1 MTLLQIQQVYVVYDL
16 GEGVGA
22 NFVYAEDDDVV
33 VLFLN
38 DEVDISE
45 IYTLAILFLR
55 KFKGVFR
62 DATIFFV
69 ANTIFYGVDK
79 KRMQRFVLALLAYLV
94 LDGIW
99 LSLNSFYPTTLE
111 VTTPRLVVGG
121 GIAWM
126 ALAAGQALLPTAS
139 TWKDAITMGGLFG
152 AVVYAVYNGTE
163 FATRSDWTVGIACMD
178 WLWGTFTGILV
189 ALLLWFAKLQK

>member
-38 DEVDISE
+38 DEVDISD

-55 KFKGVFR
+55 KIKEVFR

-69 ANTIFYGVDK
+69 ANTIF
-79 KRMQRFVLALLAYLV
+79 
-94 LDGIW
+94 
-99 LSLNSFYPTTLE
+99 
-111 VTTPRLVVGG
+111 
-121 GIAWM
+121 
-126 ALAAGQALLPTAS
+126 
-139 TWKDAITMGGLFG
+139 
-152 AVVYAVYNGTE
+152 
-163 FATRSDWTVGIACMD
+163 
-178 WLWGTFTGILV
+178 
-189 ALLLWFAKLQK
+189 